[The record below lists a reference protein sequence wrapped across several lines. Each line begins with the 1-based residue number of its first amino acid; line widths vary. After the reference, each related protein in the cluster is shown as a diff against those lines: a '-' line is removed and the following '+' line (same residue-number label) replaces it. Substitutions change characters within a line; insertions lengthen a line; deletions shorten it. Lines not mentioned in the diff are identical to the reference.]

1 MKNIPI
7 YSVVAYSGTG
17 KTTLLEK
24 LIAELKSRGLR
35 VAVIKHDAH
44 EFDIDHEGKD
54 SWRFTRAG
62 ADVTVVASESKAAIM
77 ENRPVTLESL
87 LGKITDV
94 DVILTE
100 GYKSGKWPK
109 IAVMR
114 SATGKPLPI
123 PAEECFAIVT
133 DVDADDDDEAGSS
146 GQPADAEVDSSGQS
160 AAANASGSPRTPA
173 PRFALDDA
181 RGLADLIIGSLS

>member
-1 MKNIPI
+1 MNDIPI
-7 YSVVAYSGTG
+7 FSVVAFSGTG

-24 LIAELKSRGLR
+24 LVVELKSRGLR

-77 ENRPVTLESL
+77 ENRHVPIESL
-87 LGKITDV
+87 IDRISDV
-94 DVILTE
+94 DIILTE
-100 GYKSGKWPK
+100 GYKSGKWPR
-109 IAVMR
+109 IAIRR

-123 PAEECFAIVT
+123 PAEDCFAIVT
-133 DVDADDDDEAGSS
+133 DVPAEAG
-146 GQPADAEVDSSGQS
+146 
-160 AAANASGSPRTPA
+160 AAVGA
-173 PRFALDDA
+173 PCFGLDDIC
-181 RGLADLIIGSLS
+181 GLADQLLRRG